1 MTNQNYKNKI
11 EKGVIMKNDC
21 PYCKSP
27 VEARIAMAGGMLE
40 VDGIVVRVEDTIHFW
55 CEDCGDGVY
64 VQK

>member
-1 MTNQNYKNKI
+1 
-11 EKGVIMKNDC
+11 MKNDC
-21 PYCKSP
+21 PYCKSS
-27 VEARIAMAGGMLE
+27 VKGRIAMAGGMFE